1 MTTID
6 IDHFLRNDDIQQL
19 LDAAEQAGSLR
30 AVELAEVIEAH
41 ELDSLEQDALMREL
55 EQRGIEVVGRAE
67 GRGAARR
74 GAGAPAAARGRA
86 QETTTDALQLFL
98 REAGRHQLL
107 TAAQEV
113 ELAKKIERGDAQ
125 AKQHMIQANLRLVVS
140 IAKNYRN
147 QGLPFL
153 DLIQEG
159 TLGLI
164 RAVEKFDWRRGFKFS
179 TYATW
184 WIRQAVAR
192 ALADKARTIR
202 MPVHIVERL
211 QKMNRAERTLWTQL
225 GREPTLE
232 EIAEE
237 ASLPLQQAIEVRA
250 AARAS
255 TSLDQ
260 PVGETEDA
268 VFGDFVAGDGPL
280 PEEEV
285 EVSLRSQALREA
297 LEALA
302 DRERQVVVLRYG
314 LADAEPKTLEE
325 IGRRLGLTRER
336 VRQIELDSLKRLAS
350 LREMESVGCSRSALA
365 VERQPSALPSKRR
378 AARRLRRIRSTPT
391 RVAPRRGAAG
401 RVARC
406 PSEAT
411 SAARARLE
419 QLPAELARVGGRGGR
434 ASERRVHLQ
443 QPARAPRARR
453 RAPGRPSTASE
464 RSGCAITG
472 CSPCASACAASAR
485 SRSAGP
491 DERHLHQH
499 RSPCPSSCVAA
510 RILVEQRAGTASARS
525 RAAARARAGRRRAR
539 RTRRGRAARARAV
552 SGSCGQTCGVA
563 KRTRVPWS
571 ARASRQ
577 SDAPSSTR
585 AARRRRPDGHDVRVD
600 SRRKRL
606 AHLASVPAG
615 WPRATS

>member
-1 MTTID
+1 VTTVD
-6 IDHFLRNDDIQQL
+6 IEHLLRNDDLQQL
-19 LDAAEQAGSLR
+19 LDASEQSGSLR
-30 AVELAEVIEAH
+30 AAELTEILETH
-41 ELDSLEQDALMREL
+41 ELDALEQDALYREL
-55 EQRGIEVVGRAE
+55 DRRGIDVIEEPLVE
-67 GRGAARR
+67 EPPPP
-74 GAGAPAAARGRA
+74 PAAP

-113 ELAKKIERGDAQ
+113 ELAKKIERGDMD
-125 AKQHMIQANLRLVVS
+125 AKQRMIQANLRLVVS

-237 ASLPLQQAIEVRA
+237 ASLPIQQALEVRA

-260 PVGETEDA
+260 PIGETDDA

-285 EVSLRSQALREA
+285 EISLRSQALKEA
-297 LEALA
+297 LEALS

-350 LREMESVGCSRSALA
+350 LREMESVGL
-365 VERQPSALPSKRR
+365 
-378 AARRLRRIRSTPT
+378 
-391 RVAPRRGAAG
+391 
-401 RVARC
+401 
-406 PSEAT
+406 
-411 SAARARLE
+411 
-419 QLPAELARVGGRGGR
+419 
-434 ASERRVHLQ
+434 
-443 QPARAPRARR
+443 
-453 RAPGRPSTASE
+453 
-464 RSGCAITG
+464 
-472 CSPCASACAASAR
+472 
-485 SRSAGP
+485 
-491 DERHLHQH
+491 
-499 RSPCPSSCVAA
+499 
-510 RILVEQRAGTASARS
+510 
-525 RAAARARAGRRRAR
+525 
-539 RTRRGRAARARAV
+539 
-552 SGSCGQTCGVA
+552 
-563 KRTRVPWS
+563 
-571 ARASRQ
+571 
-577 SDAPSSTR
+577 
-585 AARRRRPDGHDVRVD
+585 
-600 SRRKRL
+600 
-606 AHLASVPAG
+606 
-615 WPRATS
+615 